1 MEKSRNVNKEIV
13 AVPVADIKNPPEHSG
28 AVLPSILHMGV
39 GNFHRSHQAFIYQR
53 LRELDPDKYD
63 HWRIQ
68 GVCFLPSDLMLL
80 EKLRAQD
87 GLYHLKMG
95 APDGRDEVYLID
107 SIHSVL
113 HVDLPEDYQAIL
125 ESIARPQ
132 TSIISFTI
140 TEGGYNINFDT
151 WQFDLDNPAIQADL
165 QHPETPRTVFGMLAK
180 GLGMRA
186 TGGGGPVTL
195 LSCDN
200 ILKNGQALEF
210 ALKSFVKAYN
220 PMLLEWI
227 DQQVTFPNSMVDRI
241 TPATTEADRQD
252 FEARYGLKDDCLV
265 VSESFFQWVIE
276 AEPHSILYPLQKAGV
291 LFVADVHPYE
301 EMKLSILNGGHTLV
315 GLAGDALGYSY
326 IHQAVRDTDLA
337 GFFDHYIF
345 EAVIPSLATI
355 ENVDFSD
362 YYRRI
367 KERFGNQLIADTTAR
382 IISGSSDKI
391 PKFILPVIS
400 RQTEPGP
407 QHTREAALIIALW
420 WWYLKREFEKN
431 GMAELVDNARDA
443 WLDIFS
449 NTNDS
454 AGKFIGYR
462 PVFDS
467 CASNQVFVKQYLYF
481 VACLEKAGAR
491 HVLKNISNEYGG

>member
-1 MEKSRNVNKEIV
+1 MKSRNVNKEIL
-13 AVPVADIKNPPEHSG
+13 AAPVVGIKNPSERSG
-28 AVLPSILHMGV
+28 AIVPSILHMGV

-53 LRELDPDKYD
+53 LRELDPDRYD

-87 GLYHLKMG
+87 CLYHLTMG

-113 HVDLPEDYQAIL
+113 HVGLPEDYQAIL

-132 TSIISFTI
+132 TRIISFTI

-151 WQFDLDNPAIQADL
+151 WQFDLDHPAIQADL

-180 GLGMRA
+180 GLGMRSV
-186 TGGGGPVTL
+186 GHGGPVTL
-195 LSCDN
+195 MSCDN

-210 ALKSFVKAYN
+210 ALKSFVKIYN
-220 PMLLEWI
+220 PLLLEWI
-227 DQQVTFPNSMVDRI
+227 NQQVTFPNSMVDRI
-241 TPATTEADRQD
+241 TPATTEADRQN
-252 FEARYGLKDDCLV
+252 FESRFGLTDDCLV
-265 VSESFFQWVIE
+265 VSESFLQWVIE
-276 AEPHSILYPLQKAGV
+276 AEQDSILYPLHNAGV
-291 LFVADVHPYE
+291 HFVADVHPYE

-315 GLAGDALGYSY
+315 GLAGYALGYSY
-326 IHQAVRDTDLA
+326 IHQAVRDTDIA
-337 GFFDHYIF
+337 GFFDRYIF
-345 EAVIPSLATI
+345 EAVIPALATI
-355 ENVDFSD
+355 ENVDFRD
-362 YYRRI
+362 YYRCI
-367 KERFGNQLIADTTAR
+367 KERFGNQLIADSTAR

-391 PKFILPVIS
+391 PKFILPVIN
-400 RQTEPGP
+400 RQIEPEP
-407 QHTREAALIIALW
+407 QHSREAALIIALW
-420 WWYLKREFEKN
+420 WWYLKSEFEKN
-431 GMAELVDNARDA
+431 RMAELVDNQRDA

-449 NTNDS
+449 NTTDS

-467 CASNQVFVKQYLYF
+467 CASNQVFMEQYLQF
-481 VACLEKAGAR
+481 VARLEKEGAR
-491 HVLKNISNEYGG
+491 HVLKNISNEQGG